1 MPKHGGV
8 TSAHAYTHMYS
19 TWIRWLHQPNT
30 DVLSYTQAY
39 KNTLGINTLI
49 THTWCIRTVRVTQF
63 PAPLRKWEVVACVV
77 KRRREKG
84 RYTSRVCGAWHH
96 LFWGL
101 WVVHNLRLQFGIW
114 NYQKTLF
121 FSFPF
126 LLFSF
131 LLEMNS
137 PTSARTNA
145 QHSLQIHTEQTQAQ
159 TRTHTGA
166 LLLCGSAC
174 ERWVACKFNSLHYII
189 RSLQVAYFLKYLL
202 PVSYFLSAPNRN
214 SQKSTMH
221 DMHRLCQLSQMC
233 NVAKVRIKLHRD
245 GGQKVCFTFNLKH
258 HIFSDWVTSG
268 SE

>member
-19 TWIRWLHQPNT
+19 TWIQWLHQPNT

-101 WVVHNLRLQFGIW
+101 WVAHNLRLQFGIW
-114 NYQKTLF
+114 NYQTPFF

-126 LLFSF
+126 LFSF

-137 PTSARTNA
+137 PTSARTNG
-145 QHSLQIHTEQTQAQ
+145 QHSLQIHTEQTQTQ
-159 TRTHTGA
+159 THTHTGA
-166 LLLCGSAC
+166 LLLCGSAS
-174 ERWVACKFNSLHYII
+174 EGWVACKFNSLHYII

-245 GGQKVCFTFNLKH
+245 GGQKVSFTFNLKR

>member
-19 TWIRWLHQPNT
+19 TWIQWLHQPNT

-101 WVVHNLRLQFGIW
+101 WVAHNLRLQFGIW
-114 NYQKTLF
+114 NYQTPFFSPFLF
-121 FSFPF
+121 FFF
-126 LLFSF
+126 LFCWKWIVQQVHGP
-131 LLEMNS
+131 MAN
-137 PTSARTNA
+137 TVCKYTQNKHRHKHA
-145 QHSLQIHTEQTQAQ
+145 HTL
-159 TRTHTGA
+159 G
-166 LLLCGSAC
+166 LCYYVGLHL
-174 ERWVACKFNSLHYII
+174 RDGLHVNLTHYI
-189 RSLQVAYFLKYLL
+189 
-202 PVSYFLSAPNRN
+202 
-214 SQKSTMH
+214 T
-221 DMHRLCQLSQMC
+221 
-233 NVAKVRIKLHRD
+233 
-245 GGQKVCFTFNLKH
+245 
-258 HIFSDWVTSG
+258 
-268 SE
+268 

>member
-101 WVVHNLRLQFGIW
+101 WVAHNLRLQFGIW
-114 NYQKTLF
+114 NYQTPFFFPPFFFFFFLF
-121 FSFPF
+121 CWKWIDQQVHGP
-126 LLFSF
+126 LP
-131 LLEMNS
+131 NTVCK
-137 PTSARTNA
+137 PNTHRTN
-145 QHSLQIHTEQTQAQ
+145 TG
-159 TRTHTGA
+159 THTLG
-166 LLLCGSAC
+166 LCYYVGLHV
-174 ERWVACKFNSLHYII
+174 RDGLHVNLTHYI
-189 RSLQVAYFLKYLL
+189 
-202 PVSYFLSAPNRN
+202 
-214 SQKSTMH
+214 T
-221 DMHRLCQLSQMC
+221 
-233 NVAKVRIKLHRD
+233 
-245 GGQKVCFTFNLKH
+245 
-258 HIFSDWVTSG
+258 
-268 SE
+268 